1 MKRYLVFAA
10 CGWIAC
16 LSGLCLA
23 LSLSPSLDIKL
34 FGIILFLFGGMS
46 GYICGEHYR
55 HIMNIAGAY
64 RSLLGIKN
72 GAVRFLCG
80 LSSKELKGLIRV
92 LTPEELTDEAERTG
106 AALAELKDRKRG
118 RPCKKI
124 SQLENILIFCAFL
137 PKPLTRNKKESLN
150 GSLWRL
156 NPDPANTD
164 SCQLSSVSRRLNAV
178 NCRQVVKFGFYPDV
192 FAV

>member
-80 LSSKELKGLIRV
+80 LSSEELKDLIRV
-92 LTPEELTDEAERTG
+92 LTPEELAGEAERTG
-106 AALAELKDRKRG
+106 AVLAELKDRKRG

-124 SQLENILIFCAFL
+124 SQLENILRVFVKAVD
-137 PKPLTRNKKESLN
+137 KKQKRE
-150 GSLWRL
+150 
-156 NPDPANTD
+156 P
-164 SCQLSSVSRRLNAV
+164 
-178 NCRQVVKFGFYPDV
+178 
-192 FAV
+192 

>member
-80 LSSKELKGLIRV
+80 LSSEELKGVIRV
-92 LTPEELTDEAERTG
+92 LTPEELTDEAE
-106 AALAELKDRKRG
+106 
-118 RPCKKI
+118 
-124 SQLENILIFCAFL
+124 
-137 PKPLTRNKKESLN
+137 
-150 GSLWRL
+150 
-156 NPDPANTD
+156 
-164 SCQLSSVSRRLNAV
+164 
-178 NCRQVVKFGFYPDV
+178 
-192 FAV
+192 

>member
-1 MKRYLVFAA
+1 MKRYLVCAA

-34 FGIILFLFGGMS
+34 FGIILLLFGGMS

-80 LSSKELKGLIRV
+80 LSSEELKDLIRV
-92 LTPEELTDEAERTG
+92 LTPEELAGEAERTG
-106 AALAELKDRKRG
+106 AVLAEL
-118 RPCKKI
+118 KKI
-124 SQLENILIFCAFL
+124 SQLENIL
-137 PKPLTRNKKESLN
+137 R
-150 GSLWRL
+150 
-156 NPDPANTD
+156 
-164 SCQLSSVSRRLNAV
+164 
-178 NCRQVVKFGFYPDV
+178 V
-192 FAV
+192 FAKAADKKQKREP

>member
-80 LSSKELKGLIRV
+80 LSSEELKGLIRV
-92 LTPEELTDEAERTG
+92 LTPEELAGEAERTG
-106 AALAELKDRKRG
+106 AVLAELKDRKRG

-124 SQLENILIFCAFL
+124 SQLENIL
-137 PKPLTRNKKESLN
+137 R
-150 GSLWRL
+150 
-156 NPDPANTD
+156 
-164 SCQLSSVSRRLNAV
+164 
-178 NCRQVVKFGFYPDV
+178 V
-192 FAV
+192 FAKAVDKKQKREP

>member
-16 LSGLCLA
+16 LLGLCLA

-80 LSSKELKGLIRV
+80 LSSEELKGLIRV
-92 LTPEELTDEAERTG
+92 LTRKER
-106 AALAELKDRKRG
+106 ARLL
-118 RPCKKI
+118 
-124 SQLENILIFCAFL
+124 
-137 PKPLTRNKKESLN
+137 LN
-150 GSLWRL
+150 
-156 NPDPANTD
+156 
-164 SCQLSSVSRRLNAV
+164 
-178 NCRQVVKFGFYPDV
+178 
-192 FAV
+192 

>member
-34 FGIILFLFGGMS
+34 FDIILFLFGGMS

-80 LSSKELKGLIRV
+80 LSSEELKGLIRV

-124 SQLENILIFCAFL
+124 SQLENIL
-137 PKPLTRNKKESLN
+137 R
-150 GSLWRL
+150 
-156 NPDPANTD
+156 
-164 SCQLSSVSRRLNAV
+164 
-178 NCRQVVKFGFYPDV
+178 V
-192 FAV
+192 FAKAADKKQKREP